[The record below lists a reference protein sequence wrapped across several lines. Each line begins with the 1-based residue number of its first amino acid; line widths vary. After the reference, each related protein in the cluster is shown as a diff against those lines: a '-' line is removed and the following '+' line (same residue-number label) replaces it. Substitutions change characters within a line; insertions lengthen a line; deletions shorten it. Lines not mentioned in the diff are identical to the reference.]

1 MGLFRFL
8 LAISVV
14 IAHSEPM
21 FGVTLVG
28 GVAAVQAFYIISGFY
43 MALILSEKYTGPG
56 SYGVFITNRFLRL
69 FPVYWAV
76 LFLSVLLSFV
86 YLNIF
91 NEGLKLSF
99 YLQYFGL
106 MELKARIIFVFT
118 NFFIFGQDIVMFL
131 KLDSAGALAY
141 TSDFNITD
149 TSFPA
154 GFSFLFVPQA
164 WTLALE
170 IMFYIIA
177 PFLVRRSVFTLA
189 LIICS
194 SLALRVFIYGTG
206 LTNDPWTYRFFP
218 MELAFFFLGA
228 VSYKLYRIK
237 RETWQSGISGKAL
250 LVLLLSYTVLY
261 QFLPSIPVYGFDL
274 KQWLFYGAAAV
285 SIPAVFSLSKNWK
298 LDNFMGELSYPIYI
312 SHLFILNA
320 TTYKFY
326 SGPYREYLLIVSLAL
341 TIIFSIVLVRYI
353 VRPIETYRQRRVS
366 LVTVKESAGAVS
378 MSVNQN

>member
-1 MGLFRFL
+1 MGLLRFL

-14 IAHSEPM
+14 IAHSEPL
-21 FGVTLVG
+21 FGITLVG

-91 NEGLKLSF
+91 NEGLKLGF

-106 MELKARIIFVFT
+106 MELKAKLIFVLT
-118 NFFIFGQDIVMFL
+118 NLFIFGQDIVMFL
-131 KLDSAGALAY
+131 KLDSTGALAF
-141 TSDFNITD
+141 TSDFRVTD
-149 TSFPA
+149 PPFPA
-154 GFSFLFVPQA
+154 TFSFLFVHQA
-164 WTLALE
+164 WTLGLE
-170 IMFYIIA
+170 LMFYIIA

-218 MELAFFFLGA
+218 MELAFFLMGA
-228 VSYKLYRIK
+228 VSYRLYRIN
-237 RETWQSGISGKAL
+237 RETGQAGRSGKAL
-250 LVLLLSYTVLY
+250 LVFLLSYTVLY
-261 QFLPSIPVYGFDL
+261 QFIPSISVYDFDL
-274 KQWLFYGAAAV
+274 KQWLFYGV
-285 SIPAVFSLSKNWK
+285 LVLSIPVIFSLSKNWK

-326 SGPYREYLLIVSLAL
+326 SGPYREYLLIVSLVL
-341 TIIFSIVLVRYI
+341 TIIFSALLVRYI

-366 LVTVKESAGAVS
+366 LVTVKEPAGAVS
-378 MSVNQN
+378 MSANQN